1 LNEADDFPGKI
12 PEPYQTN
19 GKDQLNKESS
29 CFPDC
34 LVVLWHR
41 RVQWTTKK
49 QWRSKPLRCPSLSGW
64 LLQEYWTTDTNGN

>member
-41 RVQWTTKK
+41 RVQMNNQKTMKEQTSTMPILI
-49 QWRSKPLRCPSLSGW
+49 RMTPRVL
-64 LLQEYWTTDTNGN
+64 NN